1 MRYVGFP
8 CHLMPN
14 PLICPAHAP
23 AQVRTTQVR
32 ATERAVA
39 LRKSMYSRPSTTNRV
54 LAVWSRNRRS
64 SRHSHTTICIL
75 MTPPKIGRCTIRASP
90 GPTITGTRYIYTH
103 YFNTYDH
110 LCRGSALSVTYPF
123 VRLLLTIFLN
133 LIDNKLCPASRSS
146 HLMFSKDRDRI
157 SIPLVCSGSLSL
169 FVCSHWDCAGF
180 EYFGDPNSRSDGYIT
195 WMMDDTPTIR
205 MGAGAV
211 GPDQGTGGSGVSQRL
226 ISEEPMVRS
235 YHPFTLPLLI
245 VCIVHSHEPG
255 HVAYVICFSH
265 LIPF

>member
-1 MRYVGFP
+1 VRYVGFP
-8 CHLMPN
+8 CRLPPN
-14 PLICPAHAP
+14 PVIRPAHAP

-32 ATERAVA
+32 ATERAVG
-39 LRKSMYSRPSTTNRV
+39 LRKLMYSRPSTTNRV
-54 LAVWSRNRRS
+54 LAVWSHNRRS
-64 SRHSHTTICIL
+64 SRHSQITICTL
-75 MTPPKIGRCTIRASP
+75 MTPPKIVRCTILASP
-90 GPTITGTRYIYTH
+90 GPTITGTRYIYTRYLILMI
-103 YFNTYDH
+103 YFRIF
-110 LCRGSALSVTYPF
+110 CRGSALSVTYPF

-226 ISEEPMVRS
+226 ISEEPMVKS
-235 YHPFTLPLLI
+235 YHPFTLPYSFWL
-245 VCIVHSHEPG
+245 SSP
-255 HVAYVICFSH
+255 
-265 LIPF
+265 